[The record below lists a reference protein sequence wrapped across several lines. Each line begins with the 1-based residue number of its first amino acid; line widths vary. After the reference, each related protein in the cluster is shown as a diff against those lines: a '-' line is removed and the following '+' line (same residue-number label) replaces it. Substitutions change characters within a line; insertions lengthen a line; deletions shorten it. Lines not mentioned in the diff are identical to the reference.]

1 MAANTN
7 PIFGLTPNVKGVACG
22 GSANTNGSGVSTIGT
37 DSFICF
43 TAGSNGSFVE
53 KVRLPPV
60 ATAAATATTATTI
73 RVFVTTR
80 TSGATT
86 QANTWLVAEV
96 AAAAQTADH
105 STNATFYIDVPL
117 GFAIPASYQV
127 LVTNHVVNATNTS
140 WTATGIGAD
149 Y

>member
-1 MAANTN
+1 MPANVN
-7 PIFGLTPNVKGVACG
+7 PVFGLTPNVKGIACG
-22 GSANTNGSGVSTIGT
+22 GTANTDGSGVSTIGT
-37 DSFICF
+37 NSFIAF
-43 TAGSNGSFVE
+43 VAGSNGSFIE
-53 KVRLPPV
+53 KVRLHPV

-73 RVFVTTR
+73 RVFVTSVV
-80 TSGATT
+80 SGATT

-117 GFAIPASYQV
+117 GFALPAAYQV
-127 LVTNHVVNATNTS
+127 LVMNHVVNATNTS